1 MKSRKKW
8 EVSNCCSVS
17 LVYGL
22 WLRHAFVE
30 VRSSSVQYYM
40 TWSFISDVEHLL
52 PVQPQMCLQN
62 GSCRTQVVSLSIL
75 LFYNSLEHSE
85 LFYSC
90 MYMCLTKKK
99 QTQNISVDC
108 TDDMEMAF
116 SSPVCWPS
124 VQGYFIFEVLL
135 FGSDLKWRVWS
146 SVIVKHKHVC

>member
-99 QTQNISVDC
+99 KPQIFLWTAQMIWRWHFLLQFVDLVFKGISFLKC
-108 TDDMEMAF
+108 
-116 SSPVCWPS
+116 C
-124 VQGYFIFEVLL
+124 YL
-135 FGSDLKWRVWS
+135 DLIS
-146 SVIVKHKHVC
+146 NGGFDHL